1 MIPWGAAGVAPLPHP
16 GRRRPI
22 FRRVFFLPQ
31 TGAIFRPGIPEAPG
45 RPGRPALNTTGA
57 AYSSGPPDSRDMR
70 RSALS
75 VAFPDENSLRLHGA
89 PNYSYNRPVI
99 NYQLKPKH
107 HDQLQRTPEAAR
119 SARAANQ

>member
-1 MIPWGAAGVAPLPHP
+1 MIPWGAAGVAPLPHQ
-16 GRRRPI
+16 GRSRPI
-22 FRRVFFLPQ
+22 CRRVFWGRKPGGFS
-31 TGAIFRPGIPEAPG
+31 GPGIPEAPG
-45 RPGRPALNTTGA
+45 GRGLPALNTTGA

-75 VAFPDENSLRLHGA
+75 VAFPDDNSLRLHGA

-99 NYQLKPKH
+99 NYQLKPNH
-107 HDQLQRTPEAAR
+107 HDQLQRAPDAAR